1 MYPHPISVSV
11 GPYGSIFFLTEG
23 ENDGQKTSSLYTAQ
37 LHNPVKNITLVKKG
51 ILSAKEVN
59 YCQSGSLVYLVGND
73 SPIQFVE
80 CEKGAV
86 EVCLDKLRT
95 HAELDDKLRALGL
108 LSNGTIITKKAAI
121 ARHVTTLKDEYS
133 RIGYSQAEVNF
144 WNEDKAQGEQ
154 VVTHRYRFAA
164 VHVLD
169 HSLLYAAS
177 TSKLQLVSISI
188 TKDGYGTRGKAETVV
203 KYNHDWVV

>member
-1 MYPHPISVSV
+1 MYPCLISVSV

-37 LHNPVKNITLVKKG
+37 LHNSVKNTTLVKKD
-51 ILSAKEVN
+51 ILLAKEVN

-80 CEKGAV
+80 CEKGAA
-86 EVCLDKLRT
+86 EVSLDKLQT
-95 HAELDDKLRALGL
+95 HAELDDKLRAFSL
-108 LSNGTIITKKAAI
+108 LSNGTIIMKKAAI
-121 ARHVTTLKDEYS
+121 AHHVTTLKDEYS
-133 RIGYSQAEVNF
+133 EIGYSQTEVNF

-154 VVTHRYRFAA
+154 VVTHRCRFEA

-169 HSLLYAAS
+169 HSLLFAAS

-188 TKDGYGTRGKAETVV
+188 TKDDMEYEEKRRRSLNITMTGVV
-203 KYNHDWVV
+203 

>member
-73 SPIQFVE
+73 CPIQFVE
-80 CEKGAV
+80 YEKGAV
-86 EVCLDKLRT
+86 EYVWISYEHT
-95 HAELDDKLRALGL
+95 
-108 LSNGTIITKKAAI
+108 LS
-121 ARHVTTLKDEYS
+121 
-133 RIGYSQAEVNF
+133 
-144 WNEDKAQGEQ
+144 WM
-154 VVTHRYRFAA
+154 
-164 VHVLD
+164 
-169 HSLLYAAS
+169 
-177 TSKLQLVSISI
+177 ISFEHL
-188 TKDGYGTRGKAETVV
+188 AF
-203 KYNHDWVV
+203 